1 MLVLTSV
8 AVARSESGWVTP
20 RSVTNL
26 FEALR
31 IEPPNVSEYLK
42 RLRRDGLVL
51 LRKGGGE
58 WALQPEG
65 REAVREALADLD
77 YIEIEAELSGGSGAE
92 YLSTLNPVIDPA
104 LAPPRWSTGV
114 ARLHERF
121 AFDTNL
127 FCMTRFPD
135 PGERELPDP
144 VGSSVSVLREAAD
157 DHGLTLHVASDRQ
170 VEDNLF
176 GNVGAFMWGSR
187 YGIGI
192 LEDRVGRGLN
202 YNVVTELGSMLI
214 LGRRCAI
221 LRDRTA
227 PDIPSDLGAE
237 IYKPV
242 DLDEPGGIRDEAHRW
257 LSEDLGLGRC
267 ERCPAPIT

>member
-1 MLVLTSV
+1 VLTEV
-8 AVARSESGWVTP
+8 AVVRSESGWATP
-20 RSVTNL
+20 RSVTQL

-42 RLRRDGLVL
+42 RLRQDGLVL
-51 LRKGGGE
+51 PRPGGGE
-58 WALQPEG
+58 WAVQPEG

-77 YIEIEAELSGGSGAE
+77 YNQIEAELRAAPGAE
-92 YLSTLNPVIDPA
+92 YLSALNPVIDPA
-104 LAPPRWSTGV
+104 LAPPRWSAGV
-114 ARLHERF
+114 ARLHKRF
-121 AFDTNL
+121 PFETSV

-144 VGSSVSVLREAAD
+144 VRSSVAALRAAAT
-157 DHGLTLHVASDRQ
+157 DHGLALHVASDRQ

-176 GNVGAFMWGSR
+176 GNVGAFMWGSL

-227 PDIPSDLGAE
+227 PEVPSDLGAE
-237 IYKPV
+237 LFKRV
-242 DLDEPGGIRDEAHRW
+242 DLDDVDGVLLAMHRW
-257 LSEDLGLGRC
+257 LSDDLGLAPC
-267 ERCPAPIT
+267 AQCPSADL

>member
-1 MLVLTSV
+1 
-8 AVARSESGWVTP
+8 
-20 RSVTNL
+20 
-26 FEALR
+26 
-31 IEPPNVSEYLK
+31 
-42 RLRRDGLVL
+42 
-51 LRKGGGE
+51 
-58 WALQPEG
+58 
-65 REAVREALADLD
+65 
-77 YIEIEAELSGGSGAE
+77 
-92 YLSTLNPVIDPA
+92 
-104 LAPPRWSTGV
+104 
-114 ARLHERF
+114 
-121 AFDTNL
+121 
-127 FCMTRFPD
+127 MTRFPD

-144 VGSSVSVLREAAD
+144 VGSSVAVLREAAH

-176 GNVGAFMWGSR
+176 GNVGAFMWGSLF
-187 YGIGI
+187 GIGI
-192 LEDRVGRGLN
+192 LEDRLGRGLN

-242 DLDEPGGIRDEAHRW
+242 DLDDLEGIRDEAHRW

-267 ERCPAPIT
+267 TRCPPPIT